1 MWSLKFLKNQFPFSF
16 LYFSSTLQDSICRFV
31 QLIRSTKLRV
41 NILKRQVSLYFY
53 IFIFLFEKS
62 ESINYIPHS
71 SNLFILNVLNVTESY
86 QI

>member
-31 QLIRSTKLRV
+31 QLIRSTKLCV

-53 IFIFLFEKS
+53 ILFEKS